1 MRGKLT
7 LAVAA
12 LMTTLMAGGL
22 HAQASATKHDST
34 MKSKT
39 TAAAPQQAAMA
50 HHHAKWSKAQI
61 KEAQE
66 GLKKAGFYKGDTTG
80 VFNADTRK
88 ALKQYQKSN
97 KLPVTGKLSDSVLVR
112 LKSS

>member
-1 MRGKLT
+1 
-7 LAVAA
+7 
-12 LMTTLMAGGL
+12 MTTLMAGGL
-22 HAQASATKHDST
+22 HAQATTSKHDST
-34 MKSKT
+34 MKSSASAPAAKQT
-39 TAAAPQQAAMA
+39 TVA
-50 HHHAKWSKAQI
+50 HHAKWTKAQI

-88 ALKQYQKSN
+88 ALKEYQKSN
-97 KLPVTGKLSDSVLVR
+97 KLPATGKLSNDVLER

>member
-1 MRGKLT
+1 MSGKMT
-7 LAVAA
+7 LAVAV

-22 HAQASATKHDST
+22 HAQASTTKHDST
-34 MKSKT
+34 LKSS
-39 TAAAPQQAAMA
+39 AGAPAPKQAAMA
-50 HHHAKWSKAQI
+50 HHAMWTKAQI

-88 ALKQYQKSN
+88 ALKQYQKSK
-97 KLPVTGKLSDSVLVR
+97 KLPVTGRLSNDVLAK

>member
-1 MRGKLT
+1 MSGKMT
-7 LAVAA
+7 LAVAV

-22 HAQASATKHDST
+22 HAQASTTKHDST
-34 MKSKT
+34 MKSSAP
-39 TAAAPQQAAMA
+39 AAAPKESTMA
-50 HHHAKWSKAQI
+50 HHAVWTKAQI

-88 ALKQYQKSN
+88 ALKQYQKSK
-97 KLPVTGKLSDSVLVR
+97 KLPVTGRLSNDVLAK

>member
-1 MRGKLT
+1 MSGKMT
-7 LAVAA
+7 LAVAV

-22 HAQASATKHDST
+22 HAQASTTKHDST
-34 MKSKT
+34 LKSNT
-39 TAAAPQQAAMA
+39 AAPQPKQQDTA
-50 HHHAKWSKAQI
+50 HHATWTKAQI

-80 VFNADTRK
+80 VFNADTKK
-88 ALKQYQKSN
+88 ALKAYQKSN
-97 KLPVTGKLSDSVLVR
+97 KLPVTGKLSNDVLAK

>member
-1 MRGKLT
+1 MNGKLT

-12 LMTTLMAGGL
+12 LLSTLMAGGL
-22 HAQASATKHDST
+22 HAQASVSKHDST
-34 MKSKT
+34 MKSNAGA
-39 TAAAPQQAAMA
+39 TASASKQTMA
-50 HHHAKWSKAQI
+50 HHAAWSKAQI

-88 ALKQYQKSN
+88 ALKAYQKSN
-97 KLPVTGKLSDSVLVR
+97 KLPVTGRLSDDVLAK

>member
-1 MRGKLT
+1 MTGKLT
-7 LAVAA
+7 LAMAA

-34 MKSKT
+34 MKSS
-39 TAAAPQQAAMA
+39 AAAPAAKQSTMA
-50 HHHAKWSKAQI
+50 HHHAKWTQAQI

-66 GLKKAGFYKGDTTG
+66 GLKKAGLYKGDTTG
-80 VFNADTRK
+80 VFNADTKK
-88 ALKQYQKSN
+88 ALKAYQKSN
-97 KLPVTGKLSDSVLVR
+97 KLPVTGKLSNDVLAK

>member
-1 MRGKLT
+1 MSGKLT

-34 MKSKT
+34 MKSSASAP
-39 TAAAPQQAAMA
+39 AAKHATRA
-50 HHHAKWSKAQI
+50 HHAKWTKAEV

-80 VFNADTRK
+80 VLNADTRK
-88 ALKQYQKSN
+88 ALKEYQKSN
-97 KLPVTGKLSDSVLVR
+97 KLPVTGKLTDDVLAR

>member
-1 MRGKLT
+1 MNGKLT
-7 LAVAA
+7 LAVVA

-34 MKSKT
+34 MKSST
-39 TAAAPQQAAMA
+39 TAHAAKQSTMA
-50 HHHAKWSKAQI
+50 HHAGWTKAQI

-88 ALKQYQKSN
+88 ALKAYQKSN
-97 KLPVTGKLSDSVLVR
+97 KLPVTGRLSEDVLDK

>member
-1 MRGKLT
+1 MNGKLT
-7 LAVAA
+7 LTVAA

-34 MKSKT
+34 MKSSASAP
-39 TAAAPQQAAMA
+39 AAKQSTMA
-50 HHHAKWSKAQI
+50 HHAVWTKAQI

-88 ALKQYQKSN
+88 ALKKYQKSN
-97 KLPVTGKLSDSVLVR
+97 KLPVTGRLSDDVLAK

>member
-1 MRGKLT
+1 MNGKLT

-12 LMTTLMAGGL
+12 LLTSLMAGGL
-22 HAQASATKHDST
+22 HAQAVTNKHDST
-34 MKSKT
+34 LKASA
-39 TAAAPQQAAMA
+39 TASAPKQPAMA
-50 HHHAKWSKAQI
+50 KHAMWTKEQI

-88 ALKQYQKSN
+88 ALKKYQKSN
-97 KLPVTGKLSDSVLVR
+97 KLPVTGRLSNDVLAK
-112 LKSS
+112 LKST

>member
-1 MRGKLT
+1 MSGKMT
-7 LAVAA
+7 LAVAV

-22 HAQASATKHDST
+22 HAQASTTKHDST
-34 MKSKT
+34 LKSSASAPKQAD
-39 TAAAPQQAAMA
+39 TA
-50 HHHAKWSKAQI
+50 HHAKWTKVQI

-80 VFNADTRK
+80 VFNADTKK
-88 ALKQYQKSN
+88 ALKAYQKSN
-97 KLPVTGKLSDSVLVR
+97 KLPVTGHLSNDVLAK

>member
-1 MRGKLT
+1 MNGKLT

-12 LMTTLMAGGL
+12 LLTTLMAGGL
-22 HAQASATKHDST
+22 HAQASTTKHDST
-34 MKSKT
+34 MKSSTSASASK
-39 TAAAPQQAAMA
+39 QAATA
-50 HHHAKWSKAQI
+50 HHAMWTKEQI

-88 ALKQYQKSN
+88 ALKKYQKSN
-97 KLPVTGKLSDSVLVR
+97 KLPVTGKLSNDVLAK

>member
-22 HAQASATKHDST
+22 HAQAGAAKQDTT

-39 TAAAPQQAAMA
+39 TAPAPKQTAVA
-50 HHHAKWSKAQI
+50 HHHAKWTKAQI

-88 ALKQYQKSN
+88 ALKAYQKSN
-97 KLPVTGKLSDSVLVR
+97 KLPVTGKLNEEILEK

>member
-1 MRGKLT
+1 MSGKLT

-34 MKSKT
+34 MKSNASAP
-39 TAAAPQQAAMA
+39 AAKQSTMA
-50 HHHAKWSKAQI
+50 HHAKWTKTQI

-66 GLKKAGFYKGDTTG
+66 GLKKAGYYKGDTTG

-88 ALKQYQKSN
+88 ALKEYQKSN
-97 KLPVTGKLSDSVLVR
+97 KLPVTGKLSEDVLAK

>member
-1 MRGKLT
+1 MSGKLT

-12 LMTTLMAGGL
+12 LLTTLMAGGL

-34 MKSKT
+34 MKSSASASASKHAT
-39 TAAAPQQAAMA
+39 VA
-50 HHHAKWSKAQI
+50 HHAKWTKADI

-88 ALKQYQKSN
+88 ALKEYQKSN
-97 KLPVTGKLSDSVLVR
+97 KLPVTGKLNDDVLAK

>member
-39 TAAAPQQAAMA
+39 TAAAPKQAAMA

>member
-1 MRGKLT
+1 MSGKLT
-7 LAVAA
+7 FAMAV

-22 HAQASATKHDST
+22 HAQASATKHDSSL
-34 MKSKT
+34 KSST
-39 TAAAPQQAAMA
+39 TASAPKESTMA
-50 HHHAKWSKAQI
+50 HHAMWTTAQI

-88 ALKQYQKSN
+88 ALKKYQKSN
-97 KLPVTGKLSDSVLVR
+97 KLPVTGRLSDDVLAK

>member
-1 MRGKLT
+1 MSGKLT

-12 LMTTLMAGGL
+12 LMTALMASGL

-34 MKSKT
+34 QKSST
-39 TAAAPQQAAMA
+39 TASAPKQAATS
-50 HHHAKWSKAQI
+50 HHAMWTKDQI

-88 ALKQYQKSN
+88 ALKKYQKSN
-97 KLPVTGKLSDSVLVR
+97 KLPVTGRLSNDVLAK